1 MEDLSCQELVEL
13 VTDYLEGALAPEEHA
28 RFEAHLAEC
37 PGCDRYVEQMR
48 ATVVLVGMSA
58 DLESRPE
65 VTGLLEAFRDWKVRQ
80 GRDRS

>member
-1 MEDLSCQELVEL
+1 VEDLSCQELVEL

-48 ATVVLVGMSA
+48 TTVVLVGMSA
-58 DLESRPE
+58 GLESRPE